1 MSVALWLFVI
11 TIVVFLVLD
20 ALMLTRVL
28 APMFENHIGEI
39 MRPQPFYGAAVLFY
53 VAYIAGLVW
62 LVSWPAFVAGAPH
75 DALVKGAVLGAL
87 AYGTYEFTNMAT
99 LKLWTWKMVALD
111 LAWGTVLTGVSAW
124 AGVTIL
130 RLALRMV

>member
-1 MSVALWLFVI
+1 MALWLFLI
-11 TIVVFLVLD
+11 TVVVFLALD

-28 APMFENHIGEI
+28 APLFETYIGEI
-39 MRPQPFYGAAVLFY
+39 MRPQPLYGAAALFY

-62 LVSWPAFVAGAPH
+62 LISWPTFVAGAPT

-99 LKLWTWKMVALD
+99 LKLWSWKMVALD
-111 LAWGTVLTGVSAW
+111 LAWGTALTGVSAW
-124 AGVTIL
+124 AGVVLL
-130 RLALRMV
+130 RLALRMG

>member
-1 MSVALWLFVI
+1 MALWLFLI
-11 TIVVFLVLD
+11 TVVVFLALD

-28 APMFENHIGEI
+28 APLFETYIGEI
-39 MRPQPFYGAAVLFY
+39 MRPQPLYGAAAMFY

-62 LVSWPAFVAGAPH
+62 LVSWPAFVAGAPA

-99 LKLWTWKMVALD
+99 LKLWSWKMVALD
-111 LAWGTVLTGVSAW
+111 LAWGTALTGVSAW
-124 AGVTIL
+124 AGVVLL
-130 RLALRMV
+130 RFALRMV

>member
-1 MSVALWLFVI
+1 MSVAFWLFVI
-11 TIVVFLVLD
+11 TVVVFLVLD

-28 APMFENHIGEI
+28 APLFETYIGEI
-39 MRPQPFYGAAVLFY
+39 MRPQPLYGAAALFY

-62 LVSWPAFVAGAPH
+62 LVSWPAFVAGTPG
-75 DALVKGAVLGAL
+75 DALVKGAVVGAL

-99 LKLWTWKMVALD
+99 LKLWSWKMVALD

-124 AGVTIL
+124 AGVALL
-130 RLALRMV
+130 RLTIRMI